1 MSRFDRLQA
10 LDVVGPEG
18 VGRLRAASVAVVG
31 LGGLGCVIAA
41 YLGAAGVGKLTLI
54 DDALL
59 DEPDLGRQWLYL
71 PKDLGRPKVALA
83 AERLLQQNP
92 ELKLETHVRRL
103 SHVDDAILLA
113 DAAVVVE
120 GTDSLGAR
128 RTLNRICVTRRLP
141 VVFGGAVRGSGF
153 VQTVTPGHACFEC
166 VWTDRTL
173 CGSCEEIGLVPS
185 LVGVIGSLQ
194 ATEVLKLILGIG
206 IPLLNRIQ
214 LVDVLAGTARTL
226 DVRRRAD
233 CQVCGA

>member
-18 VGRLRAASVAVVG
+18 VGRLRAARVAVVG

-54 DDALL
+54 DDAVL

-71 PKDLGRPKVALA
+71 PTDLGSPKVELA
-83 AERLLQQNP
+83 AERLVQQNP

-103 SHVDDAILLA
+103 SHVDDAGLLGE
-113 DAAVVVE
+113 AAVVVE

-141 VVFGGAVRGSGF
+141 VVFGGAVSGSGF
-153 VQTVTPGHACFEC
+153 VQAVTPGHACFEC

-194 ATEVLKLILGIG
+194 AAEVLKLILGIG
-206 IPLLNRIQ
+206 TPLLNRIQ

-226 DVRRRAD
+226 DVRRRAE
-233 CQVCGA
+233 CQVCG

>member
-10 LDVVGPEG
+10 FDDVGAG
-18 VGRLRAASVAVVG
+18 GIDRLREAEVSIVG

-59 DEPDLGRQWLYL
+59 DEPDLGRQWLYS
-71 PKDLGRPKVALA
+71 PKDLGRPKVELA
-83 AERLLQQNP
+83 AQRLREQNP
-92 ELKLETHVRRL
+92 ELNLVTHVRRL
-103 SHVDDAILLA
+103 THVDDAGLLEGA
-113 DAAVVVE
+113 SIAVE

-128 RTLNRICVTRRLP
+128 RTLNKICVTEGRP
-141 VVFGGAVRGSGF
+141 VVFGGAVRGTGF
-153 VQTVTPGHACFEC
+153 VQTVAPGHACFEC

-206 IPLLNRIQ
+206 TPLLNRIE

-233 CQVCGA
+233 CQVCRT